1 MFSDLGTTTNSKT
14 LIFVGEKR
22 CGKSSLIQKFF
33 DENPK
38 EDMPVTTALDYQYT
52 TKQKEDKKVTVN
64 VYEIGGGRTLSSML
78 SSCISDD

>member
-52 TKQKEDKKVTVN
+52 TK
-64 VYEIGGGRTLSSML
+64 
-78 SSCISDD
+78 